1 MKWILKAPLGMPCS
15 DALRALGS
23 ANTPIDL
30 TGVESA
36 EEWEAWKARFGVDER
51 LLQRSRWCA
60 DGC

>member
-1 MKWILKAPLGMPCS
+1 MPCS

-30 TGVESA
+30 TGVESE

-51 LLQRSRWCA
+51 LLGPSGWRAEC
-60 DGC
+60 